1 MKITICITTLLLGS
15 ILLCHAES
23 ENKYNCPTRFHS
35 ISGDFDVQGRFDEM
49 VKANRGMTI
58 RHKHVRV
65 NNKEEEYDYTI
76 AFCGAKNAVIQKD
89 IDEGNGKQ
97 IGEPRSLG
105 TYKNSSLVG
114 GEDWMFIMYREGQSY
129 NSHCHNAR
137 KESWINVRCEDKGEE
152 PTMRLIEEERYET
165 EAAKNGKETAKN
177 GKETAKNGKETA
189 RRCYYLF
196 EYNHPAA
203 CVPRKKLSGGAIFV
217 IIVISVFTAYLVFGF
232 LYQRFIAKAKGFDQ
246 IPNFPFWR
254 KVGNMSADGCDFVC
268 RREEQANT
276 YKGMA
281 DALDI
286 EDSDDD
292 ERDDGLLPM

>member
-137 KESWINVRCEDKGEE
+137 KESWINVRCEDKGEV
-152 PTMRLIEEERYET
+152 
-165 EAAKNGKETAKN
+165 KK
-177 GKETAKNGKETA
+177 
-189 RRCYYLF
+189 F
-196 EYNHPAA
+196 EHY
-203 CVPRKKLSGGAIFV
+203 
-217 IIVISVFTAYLVFGF
+217 IIVGI
-232 LYQRFIAKAKGFDQ
+232 RF
-246 IPNFPFWR
+246 P
-254 KVGNMSADGCDFVC
+254 
-268 RREEQANT
+268 
-276 YKGMA
+276 
-281 DALDI
+281 
-286 EDSDDD
+286 
-292 ERDDGLLPM
+292 